1 MRKVAKN
8 RDGILCI
15 LINRGKFLIL
25 KRLAIPFIINR
36 GIWSFITG
44 KLNKNE
50 SYLLA
55 AYREIEEETKITKDN
70 LVLAVK
76 PFRARLLDVHNGKQW
91 QNTIFIFY
99 SNTREVTLNIENSR
113 FRWAPL
119 DDIKNYNDYTNIFC
133 NEKKIL
139 GILSKAL
146 IRLRPEI

>member
-1 MRKVAKN
+1 M
-8 RDGILCI
+8 
-15 LINRGKFLIL
+15 
-25 KRLAIPFIINR
+25 AIPFIINR